1 MKTIKN
7 AVKDS
12 PKEKTSKKVVDNKTK
27 KLPLIMRLK
36 NKLVDSKKLKD
47 ATTTTSHIFQE
58 LENKIDTLKAD
69 LNKTRSLLDAHINR
83 QYAEIRVVEQDG
95 EWGDYTGTFYCD
107 SKDQE
112 KVVIQKAKDHYEKYF
127 REGVWHQ
134 NKTLGVFL
142 RTRRSGKTLIKKYKT
157 GDK

>member
-1 MKTIKN
+1 MKNNKN
-7 AVKDS
+7 VVKNS
-12 PKEKTSKKVVDNKTK
+12 SKEKKSKKVVGKQTK
-27 KLPLIMRLK
+27 ILPLIMRLK
-36 NKLVDSKKLKD
+36 NKLVDSKNLKD
-47 ATTTTSHIFQE
+47 ATSTTTYIFQE
-58 LENKIDTLKAD
+58 LENKIDTLKLE
-69 LNKTRSLLDAHINR
+69 LNKTKSLLDAHINR
-83 QYAEIRVVEQDG
+83 QYSEIRVVEKDG

-127 REGVWHQ
+127 REGIWHQ

-142 RTRRSGKTLIKKYKT
+142 STKRSGKTLIKKYKT